1 MSGEPVISV
10 RGEAIMEV
18 PPEIAVVRV
27 TVQARDTDRGTT
39 LGRLA
44 RRNQQV
50 LDRIKSYG
58 EAIERIESQPALV
71 HPEYKVKRPGERVT
85 GYAGQAGA
93 TVTISDFTVL
103 GDLVTALAD
112 DEVVTITGP
121 WWQLRPASPVHREAR
136 IAAARDA
143 TVRAGEYAEAFGGTI
158 TGLIE
163 AADTGLLGA
172 REGWHAAGGLRYM
185 ATSAAGGGQPPPL
198 DFEPVMQTVTA
209 QVEARFTMTV
219 PDVAAPRARS
229 E

>member
-1 MSGEPVISV
+1 MRRLFAAV
-10 RGEAIMEV
+10 EV
-18 PPEIAVVRV
+18 PPEIAVVNV
-27 TVQARDTDRGTT
+27 TVEARGRDRAAT
-39 LGRLA
+39 LDKLV

-50 LDRIKSYG
+50 LEQIKSHG
-58 EAIERIESQPALV
+58 EAIERIESQPAFV
-71 HPEYKVKRPGERVT
+71 HPEYKAKRPGERVT

-112 DEVVTITGP
+112 DEMVTIAGP
-121 WWQLRPASPVHREAR
+121 WWQLRTASPVYREAR

-172 REGWHAAGGLRYM
+172 REGSHAAGGVHYM
-185 ATSAAGGGQPPPL
+185 AMSAAGSGLPPPL
-198 DFEPVMQTVTA
+198 DF
-209 QVEARFTMTV
+209 
-219 PDVAAPRARS
+219 
-229 E
+229 